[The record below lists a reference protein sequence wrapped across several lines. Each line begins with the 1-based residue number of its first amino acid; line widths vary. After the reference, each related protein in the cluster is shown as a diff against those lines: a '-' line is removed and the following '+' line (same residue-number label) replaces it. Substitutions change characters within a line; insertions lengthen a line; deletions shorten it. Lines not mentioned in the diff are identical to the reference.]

1 MSFYIIIVNGLDL
14 MVTGPFN
21 REELAMEK
29 EGQIKHLTDTR
40 IVRCSKSI
48 KKLYE
53 FTPWSE
59 FEKSEWVK

>member
-1 MSFYIIIVNGLDL
+1 MSFYIIIANGLDL

-29 EGQIKHLTDTR
+29 QAQIKHLKDTR
-40 IVRCSKSI
+40 IVRCSKTI

-59 FEKSEWVK
+59 FCQSEWVK